1 MVKKYS
7 VFEIFQLAEK
17 IERNGV
23 DFYRKAAG
31 MFSDAK
37 MKGVLLQLAD
47 WEVEHERHFREMR
60 REYVREMNEMVE
72 FNPAAVV
79 TENPQAI
86 DGLSLLVIRP
96 NKALELTG
104 KEDKGE
110 MLEKALAIEQ
120 ETVRFYEEL
129 ERSVR
134 DLGGKYETGKII
146 AEEKRHIKTIERLL
160 NRGA

>member
-7 VFEIFQLAEK
+7 VFEIFQVAEK

-37 MKGVLLQLAD
+37 IKGVLLQLAD
-47 WEVEHERHFREMR
+47 WEVEHERHFRKMR
-60 REYVREMNEMVE
+60 QEYMKEMNEVVD

-86 DGLSLLVIRP
+86 DGLSLSAIRP

-104 KEDKGE
+104 KESRRE
-110 MLEKALAIEQ
+110 ILEKALAIEQ
-120 ETVRFYEEL
+120 GTVRFYEEL
-129 ERSVR
+129 GRSVQ

-146 AEEKRHIKTIERLL
+146 AEEKRHIKTIEQLL
-160 NRGA
+160 N

>member
-7 VFEIFQLAEK
+7 VFEIFQVAEK

-23 DFYRKAAG
+23 EFYRKAAG

-60 REYVREMNEMVE
+60 REYVKEMNEMVE

-86 DGLSLLVIRP
+86 DGLSLSVIGP

-129 ERSVR
+129 GRSVR
-134 DLGGKYETGKII
+134 DLGGKYEAGKIL
-146 AEEKRHIKTIERLL
+146 AEEKGHVKTIERLL
-160 NRGA
+160 GKG